1 MKSKVYSVVKID
13 IINLFETLIL
23 MILFY
28 KLWFLLSDIYFKFKS

>member
-28 KLWFLLSDIYFKFKS
+28 KL